1 MLNFSPK
8 CIEVK
13 NVNKTIPIVKVSILL
28 GQIRPLKYSFINLI
42 ARIEISVDGTLIH
55 IK

>member
-1 MLNFSPK
+1 MD
-8 CIEVK
+8 VK
-13 NVNKTIPIVKVSILL
+13 NVNKIIPIVKVNTLL